1 MAEEAVL
8 TKGQDVK
15 VNPAEGMD
23 RECVVAKILAEVL
36 ARQRANAKS
45 KEQRSASVK
54 SEDKPL
60 ADVGS
65 DEQRLAEVI
74 ISHDALRE
82 RMAEV
87 MGQPFEE
94 QKGTLYRY
102 RINGGECVEQFIP
115 FTTRVT
121 ETPLYTT
128 VYETNE
134 GRGNVKVRLYESPS
148 RVYFRV
154 DCTKKLGWEY
164 LRDVVYGDDCK
175 QHLDECCAKASE
187 SGSAVETPSQVS
199 VSKNFNDGRVWA

>member
-1 MAEEAVL
+1 MMAEEAVL

-15 VNPAEGMD
+15 VNPTEGMD

-45 KEQRSASVK
+45 
-54 SEDKPL
+54 
-60 ADVGS
+60 
-65 DEQRLAEVI
+65 DEQPSAEVI

-82 RMAEV
+82 RMAGV

-94 QKGTLYRY
+94 RKGTLYRY
-102 RINGGECVEQFIP
+102 LINGGECVEQFIP
-115 FTTRVT
+115 FTPRVT
-121 ETPLYTT
+121 EAPLYTT
-128 VYETNE
+128 VYEMNE

-154 DCTKKLGWEY
+154 DCNKKLGWNF
-164 LRDVVYGDDCK
+164 LRDVVYGVDCK
-175 QHLDECCAKASE
+175 QRLDECCDKASE
-187 SGSAVETPSQVS
+187 SGSAVETPSRVS